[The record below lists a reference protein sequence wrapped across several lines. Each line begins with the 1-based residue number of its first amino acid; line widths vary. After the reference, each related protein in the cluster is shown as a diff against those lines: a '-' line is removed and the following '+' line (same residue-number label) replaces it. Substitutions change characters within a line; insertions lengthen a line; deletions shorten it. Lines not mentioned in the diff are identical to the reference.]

1 MALAMDKALRR
12 RLAYEVQRRKQRGDS
27 ERAIS
32 RVLGIHRNTVRRL
45 LEELAARREHE
56 ATALERDVRP
66 PAPRGSKLDRY
77 QEQIEAWLEEYEDLT
92 AVRLHEKLL
101 ACGFDGGYTIVREHL
116 KKLRGRRRAKQAFE
130 VVETPVG
137 QQGQFDWSP
146 YTLPGC
152 GVKAQLWGCTLS
164 WSRGRAFEAS
174 DNTRQTTILNC
185 LKHSFEHF
193 GGVPQQ
199 CVTDSMPGVVDRWE
213 CEQPILNIRFVD
225 FAAYYG
231 FTVDIAPRG
240 CARYKGKIERPFW
253 FVEQN
258 LLNGRTFASLE
269 EFQEVLAWWSA
280 ERAMRRPHPL
290 TRRPI
295 AEMLG
300 EERRFLQPLPA
311 RPYDTREVLVR
322 LVDTYGYVQFQ
333 TNFYR
338 VADQHIGDLVYV
350 CVDLERLEVFD
361 RGIHR
366 LAEHQRLPDGA
377 GLRQGEPGRRRR
389 YDLTLLLERL
399 AGWGEAAGTFGQR
412 LRERKRYAGP
422 ELSHILSLQLRWSA
436 EDIVAA
442 LEHAIRYDAYDARAV
457 ERILEARFRPRSLE
471 GQMAEAT
478 RTRIRQAMR
487 EHPVGQ
493 RSLTEYAAL
502 RTGDGTASP
511 TFREST
517 HEEDPD
523 LDGEPEEP
531 V

>member
-1 MALAMDKALRR
+1 M
-12 RLAYEVQRRKQRGDS
+12 
-27 ERAIS
+27 
-32 RVLGIHRNTVRRL
+32 
-45 LEELAARREHE
+45 
-56 ATALERDVRP
+56 
-66 PAPRGSKLDRY
+66 
-77 QEQIEAWLEEYEDLT
+77 
-92 AVRLHEKLL
+92 
-101 ACGFDGGYTIVREHL
+101 
-116 KKLRGRRRAKQAFE
+116 
-130 VVETPVG
+130 
-137 QQGQFDWSP
+137 
-146 YTLPGC
+146 
-152 GVKAQLWGCTLS
+152 
-164 WSRGRAFEAS
+164 
-174 DNTRQTTILNC
+174 
-185 LKHSFEHF
+185 
-193 GGVPQQ
+193 
-199 CVTDSMPGVVDRWE
+199 
-213 CEQPILNIRFVD
+213 
-225 FAAYYG
+225 
-231 FTVDIAPRG
+231 
-240 CARYKGKIERPFW
+240 
-253 FVEQN
+253 
-258 LLNGRTFASLE
+258 
-269 EFQEVLAWWSA
+269 
-280 ERAMRRPHPL
+280 
-290 TRRPI
+290 
-295 AEMLG
+295 
-300 EERRFLQPLPA
+300 
-311 RPYDTREVLVR
+311 R

-338 VADQHIGDLVYV
+338 VADEHIGDLVYV

-511 TFREST
+511 TSREST